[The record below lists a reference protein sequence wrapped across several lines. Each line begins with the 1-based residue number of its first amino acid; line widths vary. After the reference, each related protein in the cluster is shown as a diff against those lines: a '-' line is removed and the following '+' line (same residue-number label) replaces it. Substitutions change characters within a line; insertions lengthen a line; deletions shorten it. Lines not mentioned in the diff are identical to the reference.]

1 MTFIDFLP
9 PVFWVGLGLVTM
21 AVATSILGFYAF
33 ASRKSL
39 LSDAM
44 SHALLPGACL
54 GYFFTEHVQSWW
66 VWLGAIGSVGGAVL
80 LLPTLV
86 KKFKL
91 KTDVATGW
99 ILSVFFSVGVI
110 LWNILQ
116 QEGKTGLSHLFFG
129 EAATIAPTL
138 ALQMLV
144 VCVLVILAMML
155 FHRHW
160 LAEGFDF
167 SFAKAIG
174 LPLRWPKGVQTFLI
188 VLVVVSAI
196 RITGL
201 VLVTAWLIFPILM
214 VSAWPQNV
222 GKKIFLACCI
232 SAAVALLNLGI
243 SHQIPG
249 FSIGP
254 WWVLSMGILLSL
266 QYLFKAIKN

>member
-1 MTFIDFLP
+1 MTSYNFLP
-9 PVFWVGLGLVTM
+9 PYAWIGLGLVAM
-21 AVATSILGFYAF
+21 AIATSILGFYAF

-54 GYFFTEHVQSWW
+54 GYFLTEKVESWW
-66 VWLGAIGSVGGAVL
+66 VWLGAMASVGGAVL
-80 LLPTLV
+80 VLSSLV

-99 ILSVFFSVGVI
+99 ILSVFFSAGVI

-129 EAATIAPTL
+129 EAASMGPAV
-138 ALQMLV
+138 ALQMLSL
-144 VCVLVILAMML
+144 CVLVILSTIF
-155 FHRHW
+155 FHRKW
-160 LAEGFDF
+160 LTEGFDD

-174 LPLRWPKGVQTFLI
+174 IPSQWSQGFQSFLI
-188 VLVVVSAI
+188 VLVVVGAI

-201 VLVTAWLIFPILM
+201 VLVTAWLIFPALM
-214 VSAWPQNV
+214 VSTWSFPV
-222 GKKIFLACCI
+222 VKKLILAACI
-232 SAAVALLNLGI
+232 SATLALFNLTL
-243 SHQIPG
+243 SHEIPE

-254 WWVLSMGILLSL
+254 WWVLSMGVLLAL
-266 QYLFKAIKN
+266 QYLFKVVKS